1 MATTSE
7 YRLKKLELDRQ
18 RESEWIKAM
27 GDFGRILL
35 TNPIVELVGGITAV
49 EMLRRY
55 PTSKPV
61 LGGFWGGL
69 DATVLNAAITGIL
82 VAQQIAPS
90 MPYLAAGT
98 SDLLKLLPAIA
109 AATAA

>member
-1 MATTSE
+1 MAITAE

-18 RESEWIKAM
+18 LESETMKALA
-27 GDFGRILL
+27 DLGRMLL

-55 PTSKPV
+55 PASKPI

-69 DATVLNAAITGIL
+69 DAVVLNGAITGIL

-90 MPYLAAGT
+90 MPYLASGA
-98 SDLLKLLPAIA
+98 SDLLKLLPAIG